1 MYVYTTG
8 IKQSSALEARVYRAV
23 ETQGQSSLRG
33 ERNRCKYR
41 VTGTEW
47 RESNGDSTLDT
58 NGDYQ
63 VQRCGGVEMS
73 QRTRV
78 DSVKSWI

>member
-1 MYVYTTG
+1 MLWKHRVG
-8 IKQSSALEARVYRAV
+8 VVLEARGTDV
-23 ETQGQSSLRG
+23 
-33 ERNRCKYR
+33 CKYR

-63 VQRCGGVEMS
+63 VRSSGVMEMS
-73 QRTRV
+73 WRTGI
-78 DSVKSWI
+78 DSLIVPSQSLSDIPFQLIICA